1 MNKPRS
7 KLVWFYLTI
16 GVLARI
22 IPHPANFTPVTNL
35 CMFSGS
41 KLPKYIALPA
51 MLLLLAI
58 SDFLLAHI
66 SGHPF
71 LSSWSLFTYSG
82 FAAMVLISSTKL
94 GNNPS
99 AKKLLTYLLSFSLG
113 FWLWTNFGVWL
124 TGFYPHTVAGLISCY
139 ALALP
144 FLRNAL
150 LGNLVWMA
158 VIWGSFVTVKKL
170 SHCEG

>member
-1 MNKPRS
+1 MSKPRSKS

-16 GVLARI
+16 GVLARL
-22 IPHPANFTPVTNL
+22 IPHPANFTPITNL

-58 SDFLLAHI
+58 SDALLAHI
-66 SGHPF
+66 YGYPIF
-71 LSSWSLFTYSG
+71 SSWSIFTYSG
-82 FAAMVLISSTKL
+82 FAAMVLISTKL
-94 GNNPS
+94 KANPS
-99 AKKLLTYLLSFSLG
+99 IKRLLTYLLSFSLG

-124 TGFYPHTVAGLISCY
+124 TGYYPHTFAGLISCY
-139 ALALP
+139 TLALP

-158 VIWGSFVTVKKL
+158 VIWGSFVTVKKFA
-170 SHCEG
+170 HEG